1 MTTGEKIKHYRK
13 LLHMTQT
20 ELAERCGVQKAAISK
35 WEHGTID
42 ITQTRMVDLAQIFG
56 ISPIDLLPDRINE
69 TTIERLTRKIK
80 NLSDNDLTKLEIII
94 DAWTGG
100 K

>member
-1 MTTGEKIKHYRK
+1 MTTGEKIKYYRK

-35 WEHGTID
+35 WEHGIID
-42 ITQTRMVDLAQIFG
+42 ITQTRMMELAEIFD
-56 ISPIDLLPDRINE
+56 ISPIDLLPDRKVE
-69 TTIERLTRKIK
+69 TKIERITRKI
-80 NLSDNDLTKLEIII
+80 NCMSDSDLSKLEIII

-100 K
+100 E